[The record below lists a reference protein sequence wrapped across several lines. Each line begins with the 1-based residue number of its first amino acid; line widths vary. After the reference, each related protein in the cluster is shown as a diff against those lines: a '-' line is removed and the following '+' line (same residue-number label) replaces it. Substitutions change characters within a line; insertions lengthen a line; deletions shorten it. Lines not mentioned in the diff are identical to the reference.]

1 MKDLISKLAIV
12 LVFACGNAFAAI
24 DTSPPATTGAEST
37 QQGQLYAGEGHGDY
51 EGCNKNKWEDT

>member
-24 DTSPPATTGAEST
+24 DTSPPTTTGAEATS
-37 QQGQLYAGEGHGDY
+37 QGQLYAGEGSDGY
-51 EGCNKNKWEDT
+51 EGCNKTKWEDT